1 MAKTPMPPKSE
12 RRSRFRRSSLPV
24 IRPTI
29 RSDERGLE
37 AYLDVEE
44 RQARPKIEPQT
55 LRRLLSYVGPYRGL
69 LISGAVLMLLGTAAT
84 LAEPRLFGYVID
96 EAIIPKDRQRLSQLA
111 LIFLAIECVRVT
123 AMISHAYLFER
134 MAQGVMLDLRGKLF
148 EHMMKLPVSVYDRNP
163 VGRLVTRVTN
173 DVAAMAEMF
182 SSGLVTF
189 FGNILILVGILGW
202 LFYLNL
208 KLGLIAAAVL
218 PPLIAVSIYFSGK
231 LRVAYRDARS
241 KLSALNAFLAENIL
255 GMRVVHLFNRQSI
268 HRERFHRINE
278 WYTTAQVA
286 SVRVFAYFQP
296 SITWASAIAMALLIG
311 FGGHEAR
318 EGLLPVGV
326 LVAFF
331 SYVLSLFQP
340 MRELA
345 DKWNIFLSG
354 MASAERIFSVLD
366 WPTENG
372 VPEKLEAVTA
382 TSGIRGHI
390 RFENVWFAYDT
401 AASGE
406 PHWVLRDFSCD
417 IPAGSRLGIVGHTGA
432 GKTTLIS
439 LLLRFYEPQKGR
451 IFLDGKE
458 LQDYDKR
465 SLRAAI
471 GIVQQDVFLFSG
483 SIAENLTFWGSTLS
497 SPTTTLKELGYERWT
512 DSDYPLQERGGNLS
526 MGERQVLAF
535 SRAAVAQPSIWIL
548 DEATA
553 NIDSDMEERLGRELD
568 RSSRGRT
575 TLMIAHRLA
584 TVKTADRILVLNHG
598 VLAEHGSHSELLEK
612 NGLYS
617 RLYRYQEAVGSE
629 QVAIH
634 E

>member
-1 MAKTPMPPKSE
+1 MTSKSKA
-12 RRSRFRRSSLPV
+12 SN
-24 IRPTI
+24 
-29 RSDERGLE
+29 DERGLE

-44 RQARPKIEPQT
+44 QHQQRQRIERRT
-55 LRRLLSYVGPYRGL
+55 LRRLLSYVRPYRGL
-69 LISGAVLMLLGTAAT
+69 LVAGALLMLLGTAAT
-84 LAEPRLFGYVID
+84 LAEPRIFGYAID
-96 EAIIPKDRQRLSQLA
+96 EAILPKDRHRLSQLA
-111 LIFLAIECVRVT
+111 LIFLAVECIRIA
-123 AMISHAYLFER
+123 AMITHAYLFER
-134 MAQGVMLDLRGKLF
+134 IAQGVMLDLRGKLF

-173 DVAAMAEMF
+173 DVAAMADMF
-182 SSGLVTF
+182 STGLVSF
-189 FGNILILVGILGW
+189 LGNVLVLVGILGW
-202 LFYLNL
+202 LFYLNV
-208 KLGLIAAAVL
+208 KLALIAASVL
-218 PPLIAVSIYFSGK
+218 PPLIAVSIYFSGR

-255 GMRVVHLFNRQSI
+255 GMRVVHLFNRQPI

-278 WYTTAQVA
+278 WYTTAQVS

-296 SITWASAIAMALLIG
+296 SITWASAVAMALLIG
-311 FGGHEAR
+311 FGGHQAR
-318 EGLLPVGV
+318 EGALPIGV
-326 LVAFF
+326 LFAFF

-345 DKWNIFLSG
+345 DKWNVFLSG

-366 WPTENG
+366 WPLEAG
-372 VPEKLEAVTA
+372 VPEHLEAVTPVP
-382 TSGIRGHI
+382 GVRGHI

-401 AASGE
+401 GANGE
-406 PHWVLRDFSCD
+406 PHWVLRDFSFD

-439 LLLRFYEPQKGR
+439 LLLRFYEPQRGR
-451 IFLDGKE
+451 ILLDGRD
-458 LQDYDKR
+458 LRDYDKR

-483 SIAENLTFWGSTLS
+483 SIAENLTFWGSSLA

-512 DSDYPLQERGGNLS
+512 DAEHELQERGGNLS

-535 SRAAVAQPSIWIL
+535 SRAAAAKPSIWIL

-553 NIDSDMEERLGRELD
+553 NIDSGMEEKLGHELN
-568 RSSRGRT
+568 RSSMGRT

-598 VLAEHGSHSELLEK
+598 ALAEQGTHAELLGQ

-617 RLYRYQEAVGSE
+617 RLYRYQEALGPELSPISE
-629 QVAIH
+629 
-634 E
+634 